1 MPTAPGSPA
10 PEPDP
15 EPATQPAP
23 APVDGATIDR
33 EVVRLAVPTLG
44 ALLAPPLFLLADAA
58 IVGRLGPAPLAGLGL
73 AGAVV
78 TTVTGL
84 SVFLAYGTTG
94 SVARLLGAGDVTGAL
109 RHGVSAMWLALGIG
123 AVAAVVGWTVTT
135 PVVSAFGAP
144 ADASE
149 QAETYLRVGWWG
161 LPALLVALASTG
173 VLRGLQDTRTPLVVA
188 ATGAVANLVLN
199 VVLVLGLSMG
209 IAGAALGTV
218 ITEIGMASVLCW
230 VVARGARS
238 HGVGLRPRAGDV
250 SSSWRVGWPL
260 LARTAAMRVALLAAT
275 AVAARLG
282 TSGLAAYNVAFLVW
296 GLLALAL
303 DALAIAAQA
312 LVGRYLGGGDPYRV
326 RALTTRLVRWG
337 VIGGAVLA
345 LLTAAL
351 AVPLSSLFTDDA
363 DVARLLLV
371 ALLVVAALQPLAGWV
386 FVLDGIL
393 IGAGD
398 GRYLAAA
405 AVMATVA
412 FLPLAALAGQV
423 AASARDTVGIV
434 ALWLAIGGWML
445 ARLATL
451 APRARSQRWMVTG
464 G

>member
-1 MPTAPGSPA
+1 MPIEPGSPA
-10 PEPDP
+10 AE
-15 EPATQPAP
+15 PAP
-23 APVDGATIDR
+23 APVDGRTIDR
-33 EVVRLAVPTLG
+33 EVVRLALPTLG

-94 SVARLLGAGDVTGAL
+94 SVARLVGAGDLTGAL

-123 AVAAVVGWTVTT
+123 AAAAVLGWAVTT
-135 PVVSAFGAP
+135 PVVAAFAAP
-144 ADASE
+144 AEASE

-161 LPALLVALASTG
+161 LPALLVTLASTG

-188 ATGAVANLVLN
+188 TTGAATNVALTVTF
-199 VVLVLGLSMG
+199 VLGLDMG

-218 ITEIGMASVLCW
+218 ITEIAMATVLCW
-230 VVARGARS
+230 VVARGARA
-238 HGVGLRPRAGDV
+238 HRVGLRPRAGDV
-250 SSSWRVGWPL
+250 SSSWQTGWPL

-282 TSGLAAYNVAFLVW
+282 TTGLAAYNVAFLVW

-303 DALAIAAQA
+303 DSLAIAAQA
-312 LVGRYLGGGDPYRV
+312 LVGRYLGGGDPDRV
-326 RALTTRLVRWG
+326 RALTSRLVRWG

-345 LLTAAL
+345 LGTAAL
-351 AVPLSSLFTDDA
+351 AVPLSPLFTDDP

-371 ALLVVAALQPLAGWV
+371 ALLVVAVLQPLAGWV

-398 GRYLAAA
+398 GRYLAGA
-405 AVMATVA
+405 AVVATAA
-412 FLPLAALAGQV
+412 FVPLAALAGQV
-423 AASARDTVGIV
+423 ATSQPDTLGIV

-451 APRARSQRWMVTG
+451 APRARSQRWLVTG